1 MSGRKMWC
9 GMRPA
14 RRPFSYPLP
23 TRASRHPL
31 VPFQLP
37 PPSPPRLLPNLVSF
51 AEKIVFI
58 STVVRTDSVA
68 VIYVPAQTHLI
79 YSAEHNSLTLFWG
92 KTVVYLGYATKS
104 RKLQHKLPLPLSF
117 LDILHFAFSFPPF
130 SFRLPIISTIASRT
144 PFFPNALLSLSLSL
158 FARRHKYSFHFV
170 FLARSNDTRC
180 VTFMNRFS
188 RLYLPS
194 SSFFFLPR

>member
-1 MSGRKMWC
+1 MWC
-9 GMRPA
+9 GMLRPA

-37 PPSPPRLLPNLVSF
+37 PPSPPPPPRLLPNLVSF

-79 YSAEHNSLTLFWG
+79 YSAKHNSLTLFWG

-117 LDILHFAFSFPPF
+117 LDILHFLSAILLSFTHYINHRVPSTFFSQ
-130 SFRLPIISTIASRT
+130 RLA
-144 PFFPNALLSLSLSL
+144 LSLSLSL
-158 FARRHKYSFHFV
+158 CA
-170 FLARSNDTRC
+170 
-180 VTFMNRFS
+180 
-188 RLYLPS
+188 S
-194 SSFFFLPR
+194 S